1 MGTTSAMEG
10 GERRGEEGRS
20 RVEGFSEHRRHGRCS
35 SNRTAQA
42 LIRFRSQRC
51 RPNQSHTKVKGPKE
65 ISDRGEGRT
74 CADQSNRSPR
84 RSPRLRRDLSIGGER
99 RRGGEA
105 KGRRGFKDGNSRIA
119 EGGGDKDERG
129 SPASISAEPP
139 NGEERLVI
147 GRQERTPQMLTSRA
161 GHRVE

>member
-10 GERRGEEGRS
+10 GDRRGEEGRS

-51 RPNQSHTKVKGPKE
+51 RPIQSHTKVKGPKE

-119 EGGGDKDERG
+119 PRHRSTGAD
-129 SPASISAEPP
+129 PADAD
-139 NGEERLVI
+139 LT
-147 GRQERTPQMLTSRA
+147 GRAVGLNDWLLAWDP
-161 GHRVE
+161 